1 MVRELNLLECL
12 NYGDFKLK
20 ICQKTYELY
29 FYFSIIFFEGKQL
42 HIVMESSLDI
52 DMQIPLTPLWYEM
65 ERNPSIHIYV
75 LPLNCILQVMIYDDA
90 GYIAG
95 VQSVLLESDVDMAYN
110 DLTKQ
115 VGDEFLNTIY
125 LNYSLCR
132 KDI

>member
-65 ERNPSIHIYV
+65 ERNPSQ
-75 LPLNCILQVMIYDDA
+75 C
-90 GYIAG
+90 
-95 VQSVLLESDVDMAYN
+95 
-110 DLTKQ
+110 
-115 VGDEFLNTIY
+115 
-125 LNYSLCR
+125 YSL
-132 KDI
+132 KFIKLYFTGYDL